1 MKDRLYLIEE
11 ADTAQD
17 DDGELINL
25 LQGRRIFVMSL
36 QGDTLQVYT
45 NPDEGHTFNET
56 LCCFDGKLLAPVT
69 RDESVFVGVV
79 AMAGA

>member
-25 LQGRRIFVMSL
+25 LQGRRIFVLSL
-36 QGDTLQVYT
+36 QGDIHHILQVYT
-45 NPDEGHTFNET
+45 HPAREGTHTT
-56 LCCFDGKLLAPVT
+56 DTA
-69 RDESVFVGVV
+69 
-79 AMAGA
+79 